1 MLPRSMGVI
10 CYTSQVFNEGHKKLL
25 QGLVSHD
32 SISSNINKVLLINP
46 SANAFVFGDF
56 NIHQKD
62 WVTYSGRTDR
72 PGDLL

>member
-1 MLPRSMGVI
+1 MAVI

-46 SANAFVFGDF
+46 SAVFVFGDF